1 MGGDAAL
8 PQEAAFTAWLKQNP
22 AWADHSRVEQLYT
35 DVRGQTRLQDG
46 VADDGSLRF
55 TRVLGQYDPLDK
67 AKALVFEAPVR
78 LENAS
83 HEAMCLLEHCC
94 AATRHIGTH
103 RNRGLGNVRLTY
115 IPGTDTPTAPQK
127 PPLPDADTVT
137 LTYHVQLKT
146 PLTLPGCGKQ
156 LTAIPARSIIGCL
169 AGAYLRQGTAADDAF
184 RRLFLDGTARWSPL
198 TPVIGGEI
206 STRLRWRWST

>member
-35 DVRGQTRLQDG
+35 DVRGQTRLKDG

-67 AKALVFEAPVR
+67 TKALVFEASVR

-83 HEAMCLLEHCC
+83 PEAVRLLEHCC
-94 AATRHIGTH
+94 AATRHMGTH
-103 RNRGLGNVRLTY
+103 RNRGLGNVRLAY
-115 IPGTDTPTAPQK
+115 IRGAGKPAAPQN
-127 PPLPDADTVT
+127 PALPDAGMVT
-137 LTYHVQLKT
+137 LTYHVQLKM
-146 PLTLPGCGKQ
+146 
-156 LTAIPARSIIGCL
+156 R
-169 AGAYLRQGTAADDAF
+169 
-184 RRLFLDGTARWSPL
+184 
-198 TPVIGGEI
+198 
-206 STRLRWRWST
+206 

>member
-1 MGGDAAL
+1 MGDAAL

-103 RNRGLGNVRLTY
+103 RNRGLGNVRPY
-115 IPGTDTPTAPQK
+115 IHSGYGHAHRTAKAAPARCRHSHAD
-127 PPLPDADTVT
+127 LPCAAENAVNAARLRQAADRHPSTQ
-137 LTYHVQLKT
+137 HHR
-146 PLTLPGCGKQ
+146 LPGRSV
-156 LTAIPARSIIGCL
+156 PA
-169 AGAYLRQGTAADDAF
+169 AGH
-184 RRLFLDGTARWSPL
+184 S
-198 TPVIGGEI
+198 GG
-206 STRLRWRWST
+206 